1 MLPLLLLPLLW
12 GGKWAK
18 GGGLGTGGSGLDP
31 PPSLCVPQGSLQEDA
46 EYELRVQESVTVQ
59 EGLCADVPCSFSYP
73 WSWWSFPGI
82 PYMYWFRD
90 GDNIYN
96 SQPVATNN
104 RRIKVKTET
113 QDRFHLIGNPP
124 DSNCSLRIKEARTSD
139 QGVYQFR
146 VERDNVRYT
155 YRNKKLTLKVAALTQ
170 KPDIHF
176 LEPLRSGFPQNLT
189 CSLPGFCEGGRPLTF
204 SWVGGALDRLD
215 PQTVSSSV
223 LTLTP
228 RLQDHGSNLTC
239 RVSLPGA
246 QSTVERTIRLN
257 VSYAPQNLTI
267 SIFFSDVAALKI
279 LENTSSIL
287 IQKSWALQLLCAAD
301 SNPPAELSW
310 FQGSPALNATPIYRS
325 PILDLPQV
333 GVSEQGDF
341 TCRAQNSLGSQHV
354 SLHLSVVYPP
364 RPLSPSCS
372 WEGEALQCTCSS
384 HARPAPTLRWRL
396 GEGLLERNHSNA
408 SLTVTSSS
416 EGPWANSSLSLRGP
430 LGSGL
435 RLSCEAWN
443 AHGKQS
449 ATVLLLPGKSVFLAG
464 AMPAALGGAG
474 ATALLFLCLC
484 LSFFCIMKA
493 RRKQTSGSGDGLDDE
508 DPVMGT
514 AAWGSR
520 QKAWPDSPQDQATP
534 AGDAP
539 TSGDQQDLHYAS
551 FSFHEMKLREPQDE
565 EATSTNEY
573 SEIRTSK

>member
-12 GGKWAK
+12 G
-18 GGGLGTGGSGLDP
+18 
-31 PPSLCVPQGSLQEDA
+31 VRSLQEDA

-239 RVSLPGA
+239 WVSLPGA

-257 VSYAPQNLTI
+257 SSSLSCVFHNFLFGHRSTLTNHL
-267 SIFFSDVAALKI
+267 SLPVLKGQY
-279 LENTSSIL
+279 LPLVCS
-287 IQKSWALQLLCAAD
+287 AD
-301 SNPPAELSW
+301 SSPPAMLSW
-310 FQGSPALNATPIYRS
+310 SWEGKA
-325 PILDLPQV
+325 
-333 GVSEQGDF
+333 
-341 TCRAQNSLGSQHV
+341 
-354 SLHLSVVYPP
+354 
-364 RPLSPSCS
+364 LSPSQS
-372 WEGEALQCTCSS
+372 SAPGILELPHVGFEDEGEFTCQAQ
-384 HARPAPTLRWRL
+384 HPL
-396 GEGLLERNHSNA
+396 GFQHISF
-408 SLTVTSSS
+408 
-416 EGPWANSSLSLRGP
+416 SLSVQSCNKVLGVDSPVLTLIRG
-430 LGSGL
+430 
-435 RLSCEAWN
+435 
-443 AHGKQS
+443 
-449 ATVLLLPGKSVFLAG
+449 
-464 AMPAALGGAG
+464 ALMGAG
-474 ATALLFLCLC
+474 FLLSRCVG
-484 LSFFCIMKA
+484 LS
-493 RRKQTSGSGDGLDDE
+493 L
-508 DPVMGT
+508 
-514 AAWGSR
+514 SR
-520 QKAWPDSPQDQATP
+520 
-534 AGDAP
+534 
-539 TSGDQQDLHYAS
+539 
-551 FSFHEMKLREPQDE
+551 EVC
-565 EATSTNEY
+565 
-573 SEIRTSK
+573 

>member
-1 MLPLLLLPLLW
+1 MQRGIYTHVPALVAADMLPLLLLPLLW
-12 GGKWAK
+12 GG
-18 GGGLGTGGSGLDP
+18 
-31 PPSLCVPQGSLQEDA
+31 SLQKDA

-73 WSWWSFPGI
+73 WSRWYSSGI

-155 YRNKKLTLKVAALTQ
+155 YRDKKLTLKVAALTQ

-215 PQTVSSSV
+215 PQTMSSSV

-341 TCRAQNSLGSQHV
+341 TCRAQNSLGSQQV

-364 RPLSPSCS
+364 WPLSPSCS

-416 EGPWANSSLSLRGP
+416 EGPWVNSSLSLRGP

-493 RRKQTSGSGDGLDDE
+493 RRKQTSGSGDGMDDE

>member
-1 MLPLLLLPLLW
+1 MLPLLLLPLL
-12 GGKWAK
+12 
-18 GGGLGTGGSGLDP
+18 LG
-31 PPSLCVPQGSLQEDA
+31 GSLQEDA

-59 EGLCADVPCSFSYP
+59 EGLCADVPCSFSYSS
-73 WSWWSFPGI
+73 SWWYSSAI
-82 PYMYWFRD
+82 LYMYWFRD

-96 SQPVATNN
+96 ALPVATNN
-104 RRIKVKTET
+104 QRIKVKTET

-124 DSNCSLRIKEARTSD
+124 DNNCSLRIREARTSD
-139 QGVYQFR
+139 QGVYQFQM
-146 VERDNVRYT
+146 ERENGRYT
-155 YRNKKLTLKVAALTQ
+155 YGDKKLTLKVAALTQ

-176 LEPLRSGFPQNLT
+176 LEPLKSGFPQNLT

-215 PQTVSSSV
+215 PQTLSSSV

-287 IQKSWALQLLCAAD
+287 IQESWALQLLCAAD

-333 GVSEQGDF
+333 GTAEEGDF

-354 SLHLSVVYPP
+354 SLHLFVVYPP

-408 SLTVTSSS
+408 SLTVTSSA

-443 AHGKQS
+443 MYGKQR
-449 ATVLLLPGKSVFLAG
+449 AAVLLLPGKSVFLAG
-464 AMPAALGGAG
+464 AVPAALGGAG

-493 RRKQTSGSGDGLDDE
+493 RRKQTSGSGDGMDDE

-514 AAWGSR
+514 VAWGSR
-520 QKAWPDSPQDQATP
+520 QKAWPDSTQDQATP

-539 TSGDQQDLHYAS
+539 PSGDQQDLHYAS

>member
-1 MLPLLLLPLLW
+1 MQRGIYTHVPALVAADMLPLLLLPLLW
-12 GGKWAK
+12 GG
-18 GGGLGTGGSGLDP
+18 
-31 PPSLCVPQGSLQEDA
+31 SLQKDA

-73 WSWWSFPGI
+73 WSRWYSSGI

-155 YRNKKLTLKVAALTQ
+155 YRDKKLTLKVAALTQ

-215 PQTVSSSV
+215 PQTMSSSV

-341 TCRAQNSLGSQHV
+341 TCRAQNSLGSQQV
-354 SLHLSVVYPP
+354 SLHLSVV
-364 RPLSPSCS
+364 
-372 WEGEALQCTCSS
+372 W
-384 HARPAPTLRWRL
+384 
-396 GEGLLERNHSNA
+396 
-408 SLTVTSSS
+408 
-416 EGPWANSSLSLRGP
+416 
-430 LGSGL
+430 
-435 RLSCEAWN
+435 
-443 AHGKQS
+443 
-449 ATVLLLPGKSVFLAG
+449 KSVFLAG

-493 RRKQTSGSGDGLDDE
+493 RRKQTSGSGDGMDDE

>member
-12 GGKWAK
+12 G
-18 GGGLGTGGSGLDP
+18 
-31 PPSLCVPQGSLQEDA
+31 GSLQEDA

-59 EGLCADVPCSFSYP
+59 EGLCADVPCSFSYR
-73 WSWWSFPGI
+73 WSWWYSSAI
-82 PYMYWFRD
+82 LYMYWFRD

-96 SQPVATNN
+96 SLPVATNN

-124 DSNCSLRIKEARTSD
+124 DNNCSLRIREARTSD

-146 VERDNVRYT
+146 MERENEGYT
-155 YRNKKLTLKVAALTQ
+155 YRDKKLTLKVAALTQ

-176 LEPLRSGFPQNLT
+176 LEPLKSGFPQNLT

-204 SWVGGALDRLD
+204 SWVGGALDQRLD
-215 PQTVSSSV
+215 PQTLSSSV

-257 VSYAPQNLTI
+257 VSYAPQNLTM

-287 IQKSWALQLLCAAD
+287 IQESWALQLLCAAD

-333 GVSEQGDF
+333 GTAEEGDF

-384 HARPAPTLRWRL
+384 NARPAPTLRWRL

-408 SLTVTSSS
+408 SLTVTSSA

-443 AHGKQS
+443 MYGKQS
-449 ATVLLLPGKSVFLAG
+449 AAVLLLPGKSVFLAG
-464 AMPAALGGAG
+464 AVPAALGGAG

-493 RRKQTSGSGDGLDDE
+493 RRKQTSGSGDGIDDE

-514 AAWGSR
+514 VAWGSR
-520 QKAWPDSPQDQATP
+520 QKAWPDSTQDQAAP

-539 TSGDQQDLHYAS
+539 PSGDQQDLHYAS

>member
-18 GGGLGTGGSGLDP
+18 GGELGTGGSGLDP
-31 PPSLCVPQGSLQEDA
+31 PPSLCVPPGSLQEDA

-59 EGLCADVPCSFSYP
+59 EGLCADVPCSFSYR
-73 WSWWSFPGI
+73 WSWWYSSAI
-82 PYMYWFRD
+82 LYMYWFRD

-96 SQPVATNN
+96 SLPVATNN

-124 DSNCSLRIKEARTSD
+124 DNNCSLRIREARTSD

-146 VERDNVRYT
+146 MERENEGYT
-155 YRNKKLTLKVAALTQ
+155 YRDKKLTLKVAALTQ

-176 LEPLRSGFPQNLT
+176 LEPLKSGFPQNLT

-204 SWVGGALDRLD
+204 SWVGGALDQRLD
-215 PQTVSSSV
+215 PQTLSSSV

-257 VSYAPQNLTI
+257 VSYAPQNLTM

-287 IQKSWALQLLCAAD
+287 IQESWALQLLCAAD

-333 GVSEQGDF
+333 GTAEEGDF

-384 HARPAPTLRWRL
+384 NARPAPTLRWRL

-408 SLTVTSSS
+408 SLTVTSSA

-443 AHGKQS
+443 MYGKQS
-449 ATVLLLPGKSVFLAG
+449 AAVLLLPGKSVFLAG
-464 AMPAALGGAG
+464 AVPAALGGAG

-493 RRKQTSGSGDGLDDE
+493 RRKQTSGSGDGIDDE

-514 AAWGSR
+514 V
-520 QKAWPDSPQDQATP
+520 AWPWN
-534 AGDAP
+534 
-539 TSGDQQDLHYAS
+539 SG
-551 FSFHEMKLREPQDE
+551 
-565 EATSTNEY
+565 
-573 SEIRTSK
+573 